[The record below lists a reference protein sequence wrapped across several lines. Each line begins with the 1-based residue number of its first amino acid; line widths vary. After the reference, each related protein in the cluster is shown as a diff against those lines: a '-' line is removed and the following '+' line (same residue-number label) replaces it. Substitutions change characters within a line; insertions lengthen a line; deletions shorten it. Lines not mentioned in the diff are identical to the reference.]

1 MQSLYFYG
9 VGNIKAF
16 GKDFTNDFD
25 LVSLTRYLD
34 LILDDTYGFSYDV
47 KHI

>member
-1 MQSLYFYG
+1 MESLYFYN
-9 VGNIKAF
+9 VRNIKAF
-16 GKDFTNDFD
+16 DFTNDFD
-25 LVSLTRYLD
+25 LVSLARYLD

>member
-1 MQSLYFYG
+1 MRSLYFYG
-9 VGNIKAF
+9 VWNIKAS
-16 GKDFTNDFD
+16 DFTNDFD

-34 LILDDTYGFSYDV
+34 LILDDIYGFSYDV